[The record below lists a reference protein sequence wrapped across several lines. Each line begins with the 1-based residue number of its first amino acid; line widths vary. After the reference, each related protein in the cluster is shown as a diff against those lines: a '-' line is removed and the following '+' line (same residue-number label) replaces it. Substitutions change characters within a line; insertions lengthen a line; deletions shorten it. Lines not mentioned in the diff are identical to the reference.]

1 MLHTMQGLFPL
12 PLYAD
17 LMPTKSRL
25 RELRLAAGLSVRE
38 LARRIDQQPTNV
50 SYWERTGQTPRSDV
64 LVPMASALGVS
75 VEELLGVSPSHR
87 TAAPVKGRLQQVFAA
102 ASQLPR
108 RQQDKIA
115 EFVEAFVN
123 QHTHSAKGG

>member
-1 MLHTMQGLFPL
+1 MQALFAVRFYPL
-12 PLYAD
+12 GMA
-17 LMPTKSRL
+17 TKSTL

-38 LARRIDQQPTNV
+38 LARRINQQPTNV

-64 LVPMASALGVS
+64 LMPMATALGVS
-75 VEELLGVSPSHR
+75 VEELLGSTPARRPS
-87 TAAPVKGRLQQVFAA
+87 APVKGRLQLVFAA

-115 EFVEAFVN
+115 EFVEAFVA
-123 QHTHSAKGG
+123 QHREKNVA

>member
-1 MLHTMQGLFPL
+1 MQALFAVRFYPDDM
-12 PLYAD
+12 A
-17 LMPTKSRL
+17 TKSNL

-64 LVPMASALGVS
+64 LLPMATALGVS
-75 VEELLGVSPSHR
+75 VEELLGSSPSR
-87 TAAPVKGRLQQVFAA
+87 RSSTPVKARLQLGFAA

-115 EFVEAFVN
+115 EFVEAFVA
-123 QHTHSAKGG
+123 QHREKPTA